1 MECCAELPNP
11 CPDVLF
17 CGACSVALVRRI
29 IEDNWGRLAS
39 YPDGLPFHAAPFARA
54 RPISSFPLQLED
66 AAIPALLAITGE
78 IPVDGHAT
86 YAAAVEE
93 ATQAEEAAKRF
104 RTIDSLAYVSAGN
117 RPARRDRAR
126 LAAATRSGE
135 LSTSEYA
142 QARGWPA
149 APAIGSSTSDSA
161 GAAK

>member
-1 MECCAELPNP
+1 MI
-11 CPDVLF
+11 LF
-17 CGACSVALVRRI
+17 LIWGVFGSGPKLTGPHWGAIVAS
-29 IEDNWGRLAS
+29 GRQKRD
-39 YPDGLPFHAAPFARA
+39 DGLPFHSAPFARA

-93 ATQAEEAAKRF
+93 AISRGGSKEVQADRLSRLRLCWE
-104 RTIDSLAYVSAGN
+104 SAC
-117 RPARRDRAR
+117 RRDRSR

-135 LSTSEYA
+135 LSTSVY

-149 APAIGSSTSDSA
+149 APAIGSSSSDSA